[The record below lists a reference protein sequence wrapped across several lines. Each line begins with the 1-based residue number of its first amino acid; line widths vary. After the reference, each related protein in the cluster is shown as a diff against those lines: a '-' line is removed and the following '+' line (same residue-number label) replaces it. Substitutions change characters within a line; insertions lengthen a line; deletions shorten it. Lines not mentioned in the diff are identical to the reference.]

1 MDRREMMQSGLA
13 LTLAAASASAMAQAG
28 KADAGHDHHHHDHGG
43 AGKYGALVHAAAE
56 CGHIGQV
63 CLAHC
68 LVLLGQGDKVMAACA
83 TSVSELLATCD
94 ALLKLS
100 TQNSK
105 YVPKMAALALAVCE
119 DCEKE
124 CRKHESKHKEC
135 KDCADACAACAG
147 ECKKV
152 AA

>member
-1 MDRREMMQSGLA
+1 MDRREMLQSGLV
-13 LTLAAASASAMAQAG
+13 LTLAAAGTAMAQSD
-28 KADAGHDHHHHDHGG
+28 KPMAGHDHHHDHG
-43 AGKYGALVHAAAE
+43 AANKYSALVTATSD
-56 CGHIGQV
+56 CGHIGQI

-68 LVLLGQGDKVMAACA
+68 LVLLGQGDKAMAGCA
-83 TSVSELLATCD
+83 TSVSQMLATCQ
-94 ALLKLS
+94 ALLSLA

-105 YVPKMAALALAVCE
+105 YLPKMAALALAVCE

-135 KDCADACAACAG
+135 KDCADACVACAK

>member
-1 MDRREMMQSGLA
+1 MDRREMLQSGMA
-13 LTLAAASASAMAQAG
+13 LTLAAAGTAMAQTG
-28 KADAGHDHHHHDHGG
+28 KSDASHDHHAHG
-43 AGKYGALVHAAAE
+43 AGGKYAALVNATSD
-56 CGHIGQV
+56 CGHIGQL

-83 TSVSELLATCD
+83 TSVMQLLATCD

-124 CRKHESKHKEC
+124 CRKHETKHKEC
-135 KDCADACAACAG
+135 KDCADACAACAK

>member
-1 MDRREMMQSGLA
+1 MDRREILQSGVA
-13 LTLAAASASAMAQAG
+13 LTLAVAGTAMAQSD
-28 KADAGHDHHHHDHGG
+28 KPMAGHDHHHDHGS

-56 CGHIGQV
+56 CGHVGQV

-68 LVLLGQGDKVMAACA
+68 LVLLGQGEKEIAACA
-83 TSVSELLATCD
+83 TSVSQMLATCQ
-94 ALLKLS
+94 ALLSLS

-135 KDCADACAACAG
+135 KDCADACVACAR
-147 ECKKV
+147 ECRKV